1 MRRLLP
7 IAALA
12 VVLTTGTAG
21 MAGCTPKDG
30 PTGSGPT
37 GSTAPTTSAGTG
49 SGTVGSPKTTA
60 AQPPEDGGTW
70 KVRYD
75 FAVPSNRITV
85 TNRALVPLPYL
96 AEIHTGDHSNENPGY
111 GRISFYFRGGMP
123 SYNFNYAAEVLSE
136 GRGDAIR
143 LEGNAFL
150 RIQFT
155 NARQHDDAG
164 KDTLKVKPN
173 THIGYHN
180 LVSYGFGGDFEGYVT
195 YGLGIQVAANSDLVL
210 QIRVGELTKK
220 PDGKGG
226 FFYVVAFDVKN
237 G

>member
-7 IAALA
+7 IVGLA
-12 VVLTTGTAG
+12 VLLT
-21 MAGCTPKDG
+21 AGCTPKDG
-30 PTGSGPT
+30 TTGSGP
-37 GSTAPTTSAGTG
+37 GGNPTTTTAAGNG
-49 SGTVGSPKTTA
+49 SGGTAGAPKTTA
-60 AQPPEDGGTW
+60 AQPPEDSGTW

-75 FAVPSNRITV
+75 FGVPAARITI
-85 TNRALVPLPYL
+85 TNRSLIPLPSL

-111 GRISFYFRGGMP
+111 DRISFYFRGGMP
-123 SYNFNYAAEVLSE
+123 SYNFNYAAEVLTE
-136 GRGDAIR
+136 GRGDR
-143 LEGNAFL
+143 VPLEGNAFL
-150 RIQFT
+150 RVQFS

-164 KDTLKVKPN
+164 ADTLKTKPN

-195 YGLGIQVAANSDLVL
+195 YGLGIHVAPNSDQVL